1 MEDYKEMIAGLQAI
15 VTGLSAQSFGHRLH
29 SHIFASQG
37 FAKLGQ
43 KYADHADE
51 EMGFTEQ
58 FIDRI
63 IDLGGVPKLEAQPAA
78 EVYEDIEDYLRAEEK
93 VSVDGIALVAKM
105 MPAFEGD
112 FVTYDMVK
120 DYLKDEDDDL
130 QETRQELD
138 LIGYVGKQNW
148 LAQQM

>member
-1 MEDYKEMIAGLQAI
+1 MQDNKEMIAGLQAI

-37 FAKLGQ
+37 LAKLGQ

-51 EMGFTEQ
+51 EMTFTEQ

-63 IDLGGVPKLEAQPAA
+63 IDLGGVPQLEAQPGA
-78 EVYEDIEDYLRAEEK
+78 EVYEDIEDYLKAEEK

-105 MPAFEGD
+105 MPVFEGD

-120 DYLKDEDDDL
+120 EYLKDEDVDL

-138 LIGYVGKQNW
+138 LIKLIGKKNW
-148 LAQQM
+148 LAQQL

>member
-1 MEDYKEMIAGLQAI
+1 MSENNVAIANLQAI

-43 KYADHADE
+43 KYAEHADE
-51 EMGFTEQ
+51 EMGFVEQ

-63 IDLGGVPKLEAQPAA
+63 IDLGGVPQLQAQPEAV
-78 EVYEDIEDYLRAEEK
+78 VYEDIEEYLKAEEK
-93 VSVDGIALVAKM
+93 VSVDGIALVASM
-105 MPAFEGD
+105 LPALEGD
-112 FVTYDMVK
+112 VVTYDMVK
-120 DYLKDEDDDL
+120 EYLKDEDVDL

-138 LIGYVGKQNW
+138 LIGFIGKQNW
-148 LAQQM
+148 LVHQL